1 MLLGGL
7 WNVAFFNT
15 RHESYPSIHM
25 IIKTKPYEFAQHV
38 ETEDDI
44 KAYLSAFLEE
54 DGAEGFINALG
65 HLAKKKGM
73 TEIAR
78 SAGIS
83 RQNLYRTL
91 TEGGNPNFTTVNK
104 VVEALG
110 CKLVVA

>member
-1 MLLGGL
+1 M
-7 WNVAFFNT
+7 T
-15 RHESYPSIHM
+15 IQ
-25 IIKTKPYEFAQHV
+25 TKPYEFAQHV
-38 ETEDDI
+38 ETKEDI

-54 DGAEGFINALG
+54 DGAGGFINALG
-65 HLAKKKGM
+65 HLAKKQGM

-91 TEGGNPNFTTVNK
+91 TDGGNPNFITVSK

-110 CKLVVA
+110 FKLVVA

>member
-1 MLLGGL
+1 MT
-7 WNVAFFNT
+7 V
-15 RHESYPSIHM
+15 
-25 IIKTKPYEFAQHV
+25 KTKPYEFAQHV
-38 ETEDDI
+38 DTEEDI

-54 DGAEGFINALG
+54 DGPQGFIDALG
-65 HLAKKKGM
+65 HLARKKGM

-91 TEGGNPNFTTVNK
+91 TVDGNPNFITVNK

>member
-1 MLLGGL
+1 MT
-7 WNVAFFNT
+7 V
-15 RHESYPSIHM
+15 
-25 IIKTKPYEFAQHV
+25 KTKPYEFAQHV
-38 ETEDDI
+38 ETEEDI

-54 DGAEGFINALG
+54 DGPQGFIDALG
-65 HLAKKKGM
+65 HLARKRGM

-91 TEGGNPNFTTVNK
+91 TDDGNPNFITVNK

>member
-1 MLLGGL
+1 MALG
-7 WNVAFFNT
+7 
-15 RHESYPSIHM
+15 
-25 IIKTKPYEFAQHV
+25 TKPYKFAQHV
-38 ETEDDI
+38 ETEEDI

-54 DGAEGFINALG
+54 DEPQGFIDALG
-65 HLAKKKGM
+65 HLVRKKGV

-78 SAGIS
+78 VAGVS

-91 TEGGNPNFTTVNK
+91 TSDGNPNFITVSK